1 MGSRIN
7 VYFDGTVTL
16 KDIYDAIVAAGYSTH
31 VFWDGINF
39 VLNGSLYITGSTAGA
54 LTAKGVNIIL
64 LGTIY
69 NTNANCIITLGE
81 SISNSYRYP
90 TTLTFLYISGSSRV
104 FMGCKSGSLRG
115 ASKWERALFIRCGCS

>member
-39 VLNGSLYITGSTAGA
+39 VLNGSLYITGTYSR
-54 LTAKGVNIIL
+54 
-64 LGTIY
+64 GTHSE
-69 NTNANCIITLGE
+69 G
-81 SISNSYRYP
+81 R
-90 TTLTFLYISGSSRV
+90 
-104 FMGCKSGSLRG
+104 
-115 ASKWERALFIRCGCS
+115 